1 MLFFLSQGAPQGS
14 QVLLSWVSKRETG
27 SALRD
32 RGTGPEVESEEDPS
46 FQSND
51 FDGGYEDEEEEEER
65 ALEEEE
71 GV

>member
-1 MLFFLSQGAPQGS
+1 M
-14 QVLLSWVSKRETG
+14 SKRETG

-71 GV
+71 EGV